1 MTFWNY
7 SMFRNDQP
15 HQEGF
20 RSLFYFPSKT
30 LYMNNLK
37 KEKKMNKLVKTII
50 SEAEYKRLASRVEL
64 INHKATEIA
73 LSGTETEIS
82 MLSREMLNLGLEI
95 KGHLDTVRKFSIGQA
110 RRYLELK
117 NTLAGYMVTFNILKR
132 DV

>member
-1 MTFWNY
+1 
-7 SMFRNDQP
+7 
-15 HQEGF
+15 
-20 RSLFYFPSKT
+20 
-30 LYMNNLK
+30 MNNLK

-50 SEAEYKRLASRVEL
+50 SEAEYKRLASKL